1 MLCNKYEY
9 IILIPSYYIGFVLIE
24 NPIGIMNIFS
34 TFIISCWI
42 GINDFDFSLNL
53 FGRDYLSRGNFL
65 EIQITNNIFVLVL
78 ALIQG
83 YFESS
88 LIDIFCILYGLFTV
102 LAYSYFKI
110 YNNNQTRFL
119 HLSFYILFT
128 LFSFL
133 TSLQRVLNYI
143 DILIYMSFL
152 IIPMSLKIA
161 YLIEKRDSNLDGKEI
176 FIQEDQIDEQSFIS
190 SPKKVIFLVNCLI
203 DQIRLSF
210 AEYSQSDS
218 SIILEQISYYH
229 TKICS
234 DDSQCFCKDQLADK
248 KWENQIGKI
257 KRKKFLEDYIQRLF
271 KLSTSYSMKFKK
283 DNNSSIY
290 FSYLHFLIELSQS
303 RVLSLCILSQ
313 IKQSNIFSLRE
324 QMYLYYLTNLIR
336 QKFLNHTNSTQEDF
350 GVALKYEE
358 ALIKIFFQYEKC
370 IIKKLEMVHTLN
382 KDFINLEL
390 FLDITKRFYADKQEL
405 FQQLKEMAEISHKNY
420 LLREIINGYIKNL
433 SFIEVKRDFI
443 QKESQSQKL
452 IIQQQM
458 KERNQMKKQKLAKQ
472 QRQAVYEI
480 GIQKENHQLLIQQIV
495 SIYNDNQEVDDK
507 VNLIKSLMR
516 KENISLQKQKKP
528 FEIDQ
533 YDQNSCTIFLKLNGL
548 QLGEITKVQQ
558 SFFKIF
564 GIENIVGAKIDRIIP
579 PQIAKYHQ
587 KLLEEYLTNLSNQQN
602 QIQSKNLLVA
612 QDKQGWA
619 IPIRLKFQIDHLSQS
634 DQAGVIAL
642 IQKIDTESLFIL
654 TDCAQFRVF
663 LCSESLHQ
671 QIFSQFLPSNNQIY
685 SLCLTRIMPIL
696 LLLSDSFIQEQKKNQ
711 NIKHF
716 QSCISENQIISSLA
730 FFPANAMNSKEEIQ
744 SLKQCEKTTTEL
756 NKQRTIKQ
764 SNFQIEFCQ
773 PQSSLQHFEAT
784 TLPSPQK
791 ANYKSSQLQD
801 ELEITGILS
810 QTNLVSPKFLYL
822 LQSPNASQVQL
833 IDRSIQEDNQIINQ
847 LQPLKQQNQSMMN
860 ESVRIKQFQNVF
872 EGLKPG
878 QKRFSNLIQQVI
890 KKKDQLLHQDSIHQD
905 STKINSMTFDHML
918 SLGNSNNILSHQSQ
932 EDNSKQKQ
940 LQQEQLV
947 EASKMND
954 SQAASIL
961 QLQRQ
966 ADNFEMEVSE
976 AYSSLNRSKTLKSGK
991 TQTKRNVIVKSNK
1004 HNQNEKQ
1011 SNLQLQTS
1019 YQEGAESSIK
1029 SGQSY
1034 TNEAKKIFAQK
1045 ILSKKKN
1052 IGIQILYLAGFASLC
1067 IILSLTVSSYFSI
1080 YDLFQQEKVD
1090 FKNVGWP
1097 MQLRSTLSLEVF
1109 YLQYVRFHQHNVFPQ
1124 IQNQQWSNF
1133 IGLNQ
1138 QRIIYL
1144 QKVYYEQYI
1153 DFLRSDKVKYP
1164 YFKNLTEFQFTYILN
1179 KDEFS
1184 YPNVT
1189 YPVQGSFQYFLN
1201 MLYIYSRRFAYNL
1214 PNTFN
1219 EEGMINENFGNYDVP
1234 LTQLQTDI
1242 EQRTLTILDQIEK
1255 GVQTLMILVMC
1266 ISFVLIAIVFP
1277 VYYYVQTKIEA
1288 ILKLFSTFT
1297 PENLKQIIQSCQFS
1311 LQRIQYIKSKNP
1323 TIQKSQIEANM
1334 VIKDEGLKKLEIQGF
1349 KRKNISATSQI
1360 VKVPYLLIISSLF
1373 VYVIIIIQPII
1384 NNSLIQSL
1392 TQESRVNLELMKT
1405 IYDMKAHFASVM
1417 YLHYAYILEV
1427 LCDECVFYDRGYFK
1441 IRIPLYQNINSQKLN
1456 GLYQVV
1462 QKEVVTKRYNQLS
1475 YDNFF
1480 FKMLQGNICEAMQ
1493 EYPQYLTDP
1502 LFKFDFSTCSNIRYQ
1517 LLTKG
1522 FQIATKDLL
1531 EQFTPLSDILE
1542 QPDRK
1547 KAKLDLIQWQQQI
1560 NMIELDKYTDYLIN
1574 TVTALKNFMI
1584 EMSDDYLSYVQKIQ
1598 LYLLIFY
1605 CFSIIFLFC
1614 LIWLRFYDF
1623 IHKQLYS
1630 TKQLLSLIDVLIVIQ
1645 NPYIMNYINDH

>member
-1 MLCNKYEY
+1 
-9 IILIPSYYIGFVLIE
+9 
-24 NPIGIMNIFS
+24 
-34 TFIISCWI
+34 
-42 GINDFDFSLNL
+42 
-53 FGRDYLSRGNFL
+53 
-65 EIQITNNIFVLVL
+65 
-78 ALIQG
+78 
-83 YFESS
+83 
-88 LIDIFCILYGLFTV
+88 
-102 LAYSYFKI
+102 
-110 YNNNQTRFL
+110 
-119 HLSFYILFT
+119 
-128 LFSFL
+128 
-133 TSLQRVLNYI
+133 
-143 DILIYMSFL
+143 
-152 IIPMSLKIA
+152 
-161 YLIEKRDSNLDGKEI
+161 
-176 FIQEDQIDEQSFIS
+176 
-190 SPKKVIFLVNCLI
+190 
-203 DQIRLSF
+203 
-210 AEYSQSDS
+210 
-218 SIILEQISYYH
+218 
-229 TKICS
+229 
-234 DDSQCFCKDQLADK
+234 
-248 KWENQIGKI
+248 
-257 KRKKFLEDYIQRLF
+257 
-271 KLSTSYSMKFKK
+271 MKSKK

-290 FSYLHFLIELSQS
+290 FSYLHFLIEFSQS

-313 IKQSNIFSLRE
+313 IKQSNRFSLRE
-324 QMYLYYLTNLIR
+324 LMYLYYLTNLIR
-336 QKFLNHTNSTQEDF
+336 QKFLNHNNSQQEDF

-358 ALIKIFFQYEKC
+358 ALIKIFFQYENC

-382 KDFINLEL
+382 KDFINLES
-390 FLDITKRFYADKQEL
+390 FLDITKRLYTEKQEL
-405 FQQLKEMAEISHKNY
+405 FQQLKEMAQVSHKNY
-420 LLREIINGYIKNL
+420 LLREMINGYVKNL
-433 SFIEVKRDFI
+433 SFIELKRDFI
-443 QKESQSQKL
+443 SKETQSQKL
-452 IIQQQM
+452 IIQQQI
-458 KERNQMKKQKLAKQ
+458 KERNLMKKQQLAKQ
-472 QRQAVYEI
+472 QRQADYEI
-480 GIQKENHQLLIQQIV
+480 DIQKENHQLLIQQII

-507 VNLIKSLMR
+507 VNMIKQLMR
-516 KENISLQKQKKP
+516 KEKISLQKQKKP

-533 YDQNSCTIFLKLNGL
+533 YDQNSCTIFMKLNGSD
-548 QLGEITKVQQ
+548 LGEITKVQQ

-587 KLLEEYLTNLSNQQN
+587 KLLEEYLTNISNQQN

-619 IPIRLKFQIDHLSQS
+619 VPIRLKFQIDYLTQS
-634 DQAGVIAL
+634 DQAGFIAL
-642 IQKIDTESLFIL
+642 IQKIDTENLFIL
-654 TDCAQFRVF
+654 TDCTQFRIF
-663 LCSESLHQ
+663 LCSELLHE
-671 QIFSQFLPSNNQIY
+671 QIFSQFLSSINQIY
-685 SLCLTRIMPIL
+685 SIYLTRVMPIL
-696 LLLSDSFIQEQKKNQ
+696 LLFSDSFIQEQEKNQ
-711 NIKHF
+711 NIKNF
-716 QSCISENQIISSLA
+716 QSYFQENQTIQSLA
-730 FFPANAMNSKEEIQ
+730 FFPANSSKENINHLLKKPLELKDLQKYFTKINNSGFNIYQVKFQIHKTQNKFFKNNIIEIIKIRKFKKNKEIFESIQQLTNQFNLLCNIDIKFDYLKFERNTLSAENTTLNSKEEIQ
-744 SLKQCEKTTTEL
+744 SLKQCEKAITDF

-773 PQSSLQHFEAT
+773 PLSSLQHIETT

-791 ANYKSSQLQD
+791 VNQKPSQLQD

-810 QTNLVSPKFLYL
+810 QTNLVSPKFLYP
-822 LQSPNASQVQL
+822 LQSPNASQIQL
-833 IDRSIQEDNQIINQ
+833 VDKSIQEDSQIMNQ
-847 LQPLKQQNQSMMN
+847 LQPLKQQNQGITN
-860 ESVRIKQFQNVF
+860 ESVRIKQFKNLF

-878 QKRFSNLIQQVI
+878 QKRFSNLVQQVI
-890 KKKDQLLHQDSIHQD
+890 QYKEQLLHQDSILRQE

-932 EDNSKQKQ
+932 EDNSKQRQ
-940 LQQEQLV
+940 EQQNQLV
-947 EASKMND
+947 EALKDND
-954 SQAASIL
+954 YQATSIP

-966 ADNFEMEVSE
+966 VDHFEMEASE

-991 TQTKRNVIVKSNK
+991 TQTKSNVKVKSNK
-1004 HNQNEKQ
+1004 INQNEKQ
-1011 SNLQLQTS
+1011 SNFQLQTS
-1019 YQEGAESSIK
+1019 YKEGAESSIK

-1052 IGIQILYLAGFASLC
+1052 VGIQVLYLAGLASLC
-1067 IILSLTVSSYFSI
+1067 IILSLTVASYFSI

-1090 FKNVGWP
+1090 FKNVAWP

-1109 YLQYVRFHQHNVFPQ
+1109 YLQYVRFYQHQVFPQ
-1124 IQNQQWSNF
+1124 INNQQWDNF
-1133 IGLNQ
+1133 IDLNQ
-1138 QRIIYL
+1138 KRIVYL
-1144 QKVYYEQYI
+1144 QDVYYEQYI
-1153 DFLRSDKVKYP
+1153 DFLRSDKTKYP

-1179 KDEFS
+1179 KDDFS
-1184 YPNVT
+1184 YPNIT

-1242 EQRTLTILDQIEK
+1242 EQRTLTILDQIEQ

-1297 PENLKQIIQSCQFS
+1297 TENLQQIIQSCQFS

-1334 VIKDEGLKKLEIQGF
+1334 VIRDEGLKKLEIQGS

-1373 VYVIIIIQPII
+1373 VYVIIIVQPIV

-1392 TQESRVNLELMKT
+1392 TQESRINLELMKT

-1441 IRIPLYQNINSQKLN
+1441 VRIPLYQNINTQKLN

-1462 QKEVVTKRYNQLS
+1462 QKEVVTKRYNQQS

-1493 EYPQYLTDP
+1493 EYPKYLTDP

-1542 QPDRK
+1542 QPDRN

-1560 NMIELDKYTDYLIN
+1560 NMIELDIYTDYLIN

-1584 EMSDDYLSYVQKIQ
+1584 EMSDDYLSYVQKVQ

-1614 LIWLRFYDF
+1614 FIWLRFYDF
-1623 IHKQLYS
+1623 IHKSLYS

-1645 NPYIMNYINDH
+1645 NPYVMNYINDH

>member
-1 MLCNKYEY
+1 MSFM
-9 IILIPSYYIGFVLIE
+9 IIP
-24 NPIGIMNIFS
+24 
-34 TFIISCWI
+34 
-42 GINDFDFSLNL
+42 
-53 FGRDYLSRGNFL
+53 LS
-65 EIQITNNIFVLVL
+65 
-78 ALIQG
+78 
-83 YFESS
+83 
-88 LIDIFCILYGLFTV
+88 
-102 LAYSYFKI
+102 FKI
-110 YNNNQTRFL
+110 AN
-119 HLSFYILFT
+119 
-128 LFSFL
+128 
-133 TSLQRVLNYI
+133 
-143 DILIYMSFL
+143 
-152 IIPMSLKIA
+152 
-161 YLIEKRDSNLDGKEI
+161 LIEKRDSNLDDKEI
-176 FIQEDQIDEQSFIS
+176 FIQDDQIDEQSFVS

-210 AEYSQSDS
+210 SEYSLCDS

-229 TKICS
+229 TKICT

-271 KLSTSYSMKFKK
+271 KLSTSYCIKFKK

-290 FSYLHFLIELSQS
+290 FSYLHFLIEFSQS

-313 IKQSNIFSLRE
+313 IKQSNRFSLRE
-324 QMYLYYLTNLIR
+324 QMYLQYLTNLIR
-336 QKFLNHTNSTQEDF
+336 QKFLNHSNLAQEDF

-382 KDFINLEL
+382 KDFINLEQ
-390 FLDITKRFYADKQEL
+390 FLDITKRFYTEKQQL
-405 FQQLKEMAEISHKNY
+405 FQQLKEMAHVSHKNY
-420 LLREIINGYIKNL
+420 LLREMINGYIKNL

-443 QKESQSQKL
+443 SKESQSQKL

-458 KERNQMKKQKLAKQ
+458 KERNQIKKQQLAKQ
-472 QRQAVYEI
+472 QRQADYEI
-480 GIQKENHQLLIQQIV
+480 DIQKEDHQLLIQQIV

-507 VNLIKSLMR
+507 VNMIKSLLR

-548 QLGEITKVQQ
+548 ELGEITKVQQ

-602 QIQSKNLLVA
+602 QIQQKSLLVA

-619 IPIRLKFQIDHLSQS
+619 IPIRMKFQIDYLSQS
-634 DQAGVIAL
+634 DQAGLIAL

-654 TDCAQFRVF
+654 TDCTQFRVF
-663 LCSESLHQ
+663 LCSELLQ
-671 QIFSQFLPSNNQIY
+671 EQFFSQFLSSINQIY
-685 SLCLTRIMPIL
+685 SLYLTRIIPIL
-696 LLLSDSFIQEQKKNQ
+696 LFFSDSFILEQEKNQ
-711 NIKHF
+711 NIKNF
-716 QSCISENQIISSLA
+716 QSYIQENQTIQSLA
-730 FFPANAMNSKEEIQ
+730 FFPANASKESINHLLKKPLELKDIQKYFSKMNNSGFNIYQIKFQIHKTQNKFFKNNIIEIIKIRKFKKNKELFESIQQLANQFNLLCNIDIKFDYLKFERNTLSAETSTQVYSKEEIQ
-744 SLKQCEKTTTEL
+744 SFKQCEKTISEF
-756 NKQRTIKQ
+756 NKQKTVKQ
-764 SNFQIEFCQ
+764 SNFQIEFFQ
-773 PQSSLQHFEAT
+773 PQSSLQHIEAT

-791 ANYKSSQLQD
+791 VNYRSSQLQD

-810 QTNLVSPKFLYL
+810 QTNLVSPKFLYP

-833 IDRSIQEDNQIINQ
+833 IDKSIQEDSQIINQ
-847 LQPLKQQNQSMMN
+847 LQPLKQQNQNTIN
-860 ESVRIKQFQNVF
+860 ESNKIKQFKNLF

-878 QKRFSNLIQQVI
+878 QKRFSNLVQQVI
-890 KKKDQLLHQDSIHQD
+890 KYKDQLLHQDSIRQD
-905 STKINSMTFDHML
+905 STKVNSMTFDHML
-918 SLGNSNNILSHQSQ
+918 SLGYSNNILSHQSQ
-932 EDNSKQKQ
+932 EENFKQRQ
-940 LQQEQLV
+940 QQQEQLV
-947 EASKMND
+947 EALKIND
-954 SQAASIL
+954 CQASSIP

-966 ADNFEMEVSE
+966 VDHFEMEVSE

-991 TQTKRNVIVKSNK
+991 TQTKSNVVTKGNK
-1004 HNQNEKQ
+1004 KNQNEKQ

-1019 YQEGAESSIK
+1019 YKEGAESSIK

-1052 IGIQILYLAGFASLC
+1052 IGIQILYLAGLASLC

-1109 YLQYVRFHQHNVFPQ
+1109 YLQYVRFYQHQVFPQ

-1133 IGLNQ
+1133 IDLNK
-1138 QRIIYL
+1138 QRIVYL
-1144 QKVYYEQYI
+1144 QDVYYQQYI
-1153 DFLRSDKVKYP
+1153 DFIRSDKGKYP
-1164 YFKNLTEFQFTYILN
+1164 YFQNLTEFQFTYILN

-1189 YPVQGSFQYFLN
+1189 YSVKGSFQYFLN

-1242 EQRTLTILDQIEK
+1242 EQRTLTILDQIEQ

-1266 ISFVLIAIVFP
+1266 ISFGLIVIIFP
-1277 VYYYVQTKIEA
+1277 LYYYVQTKIEA

-1297 PENLKQIIQSCQFS
+1297 TENLQMIIQSCQFS

-1323 TIQKSQIEANM
+1323 TIQKSQIEANL
-1334 VIKDEGLKKLEIQGF
+1334 VIKDEGLKKLEIQGS

-1360 VKVPYLLIISSLF
+1360 VKVPYLLIISSIF
-1373 VYVIIIIQPII
+1373 VYIIIIIQPIV

-1441 IRIPLYQNINSQKLN
+1441 VRIPLYQNINTQKLN

-1462 QKEVVTKRYNQLS
+1462 QKEVVTKRYNQQS

-1502 LFKFDFSTCSNIRYQ
+1502 LFKFDFQTCSNIRFQ

-1560 NMIELDKYTDYLIN
+1560 NMIELDIYTDYLIN

-1584 EMSDDYLSYVQKIQ
+1584 EMSDDYLSYV
-1598 LYLLIFY
+1598 
-1605 CFSIIFLFC
+1605 
-1614 LIWLRFYDF
+1614 
-1623 IHKQLYS
+1623 
-1630 TKQLLSLIDVLIVIQ
+1630 LIDVLIVIQ
-1645 NPYIMNYINDH
+1645 NPYVMNYINDH